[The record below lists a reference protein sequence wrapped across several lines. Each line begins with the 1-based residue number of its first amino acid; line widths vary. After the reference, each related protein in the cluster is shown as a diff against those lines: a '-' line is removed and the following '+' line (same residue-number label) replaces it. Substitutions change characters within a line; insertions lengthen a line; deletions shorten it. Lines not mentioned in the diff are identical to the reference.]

1 MSFPNSDR
9 VEDINDRM
17 YLRNIPSAPLQAQF
31 DARPVSTKYALLPI
45 VDRRPVS
52 SVPIAKVPL
61 YNQTQIFS
69 PGTTHGPWAGFATN
83 VNDESIL
90 RNQFYAL
97 QRGAYQGDYVPPSY
111 SDMYIND
118 VPATVGQQPQPYPN
132 LFERPHL
139 EPFNPNPD
147 TAKIGI
153 NLFDNCTRQQLKG
166 DEHLATPSALP
177 PKVLKRHQ
185 IK

>member
-1 MSFPNSDR
+1 MSFANSDR

-45 VDRRPVS
+45 MDRRPIS
-52 SVPIAKVPL
+52 TVPIAKVPL

-69 PGTTHGPWAGFATN
+69 PGTGHGPWAGFATKI
-83 VNDESIL
+83 NDESIL

-97 QRGAYQGDYVPPSY
+97 QRGAYQGDYVPPSN
-111 SDMYIND
+111 SDMYVHD
-118 VPATVGQQPQPYPN
+118 VPTNFNHVKQPFPN

-139 EPFNPNPD
+139 EPFNPNPN
-147 TAKIGI
+147 TAEIGVNI
-153 NLFDNCTRQQLKG
+153 FDNCTRQQLKG
-166 DEHLATPSALP
+166 DERLATPSTLP
-177 PKVLKRHQ
+177 PKVLQRHQ